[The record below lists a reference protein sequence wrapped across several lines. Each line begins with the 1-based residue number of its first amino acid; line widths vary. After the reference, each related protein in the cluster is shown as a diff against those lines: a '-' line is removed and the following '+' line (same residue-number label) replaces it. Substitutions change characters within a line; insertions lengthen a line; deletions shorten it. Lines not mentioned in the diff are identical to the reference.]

1 MLITCMSFH
10 ILFYILEP
18 TFFFMNPNDISST
31 VKLYVIG
38 QQALTFLVVQLT
50 LMVLDVPYRVWKN
63 KKLRALSDQR
73 YAFRN
78 NQGMLHK
85 LVESQHYPV
94 DIRMQGL
101 LRIWSFVL
109 FYSFYLPYIALCVMI
124 AFAIVFW
131 FEKRNL
137 YRHYSIHQKVGIKLT
152 T

>member
-1 MLITCMSFH
+1 MCFH

-18 TFFFMNPNDISST
+18 TFFFMYPNDISST

-50 LMVLDVPYRVWKN
+50 LMVLDVPYRVWKS

-131 FEKRNL
+131 VEKRNL